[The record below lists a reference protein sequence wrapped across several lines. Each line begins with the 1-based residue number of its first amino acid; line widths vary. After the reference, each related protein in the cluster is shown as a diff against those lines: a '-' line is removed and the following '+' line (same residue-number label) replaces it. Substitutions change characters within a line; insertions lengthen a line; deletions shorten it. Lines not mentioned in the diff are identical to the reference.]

1 VHDVS
6 SHVFISKWT
15 AESVLKT
22 AWPRT
27 MKKNKKSFKR
37 KWMVARYDRF
47 TAVKILGCD
56 VVGHHVSEDHAAY
69 IFIRVPRL

>member
-1 VHDVS
+1 
-6 SHVFISKWT
+6 
-15 AESVLKT
+15 
-22 AWPRT
+22 
-27 MKKNKKSFKR
+27 
-37 KWMVARYDRF
+37 MVARYDRF